1 MWSFTEDI
9 ADFPDAALEYMRQ
22 DPVRNTVPLT
32 VMAGVRDGLPTE
44 GAFFGWWSTGGQVGG
59 VAFRT
64 PPSPVGLALMPVEA
78 VAELAVALGERD
90 IPSVMG
96 RRDLARAFTEAR
108 QVRTDTVVE
117 ERLYRL
123 GTLTPPQVTG
133 HGRRA
138 VAGEFPLLVSWY
150 QAFGAEVGIGD
161 RGDVEAKVR
170 HRLASGDL
178 FVWEDGGAPV
188 SLAALSP
195 SAGGVSRIG
204 PVYTPPSRR
213 RRGYAAAVTAHTSRV
228 GLAERCREVVLF
240 ADLANS
246 TSNSVYRSI
255 GYEPVDDYT
264 HIVFAA

>member
-9 ADFPDAALEYMRQ
+9 AAFPEAAFEYMRR

-32 VMAGVRDGLPTE
+32 VMAGVRDGMPSA
-44 GAFFGWWSTGGQVGG
+44 GAFFGWWSTGGRVGG

-78 VAELAVALGERD
+78 VAELALALGERH

-96 RRDLARAFTEAR
+96 RRDLARAFAEAR
-108 QVRTDTVVE
+108 KAPTDTVVE

-123 GTLTPPQVTG
+123 GTLTPPQVPG
-133 HGRRA
+133 RGRRA
-138 VAGEFPLLVSWY
+138 VAGDFPLLVSWY
-150 QAFGAEVGIGD
+150 QAFGAEVLVGN
-161 RGDVEAKVR
+161 RGDVEDKVR
-170 HRLASGDL
+170 HRLAAGDL
-178 FVWEDGGAPV
+178 FLWEDDGAPV
-188 SLAALSP
+188 SMAALSP

-213 RRGYAAAVTAHTSRV
+213 RRGYAAAVTAHVSNT
-228 GLAERCREVVLF
+228 GLAERCRQVVLF

-255 GYEPVDDYT
+255 GYEPVDDFS
-264 HIVFAA
+264 HIVFAD